1 MKKRYNI
8 AIVGG
13 GSTWTPGLLKSL
25 CKMSDRFPLNKVTM
39 LDVVEERQRL
49 IGEFGKILFKEE
61 YPKATLEYTTNPDEA
76 FIDVDFVFVQMRT
89 GGLKMRELD
98 EKIPLQFGLV
108 GQETCGAG
116 GFAYGLRSIG
126 DMIEMVKTVRK
137 YSPKAWILNYTNP
150 AAIVAEALKRVFP
163 DDKRLLNMCDQP
175 VNLLRSYGRLLDMDS
190 RTFEPVY
197 FGLNHFGW
205 FTHLYDK
212 NGEDLVPKIKA
223 LVANSGF
230 QPVDAE
236 QRDKSWLD
244 TYGMVKDMLEDVPDY
259 LPNTYVQ
266 YYLYPDKKVA
276 KSNINCTRAREVMN
290 GREKRVFE
298 ECKSVIEKGTSI
310 GSNLVHNDAHG
321 EFIVEVAEAIAH
333 NKQQI
338 AIVITEN
345 NGAINNLPDDAMVEV
360 AAILTKNGPR
370 PLHVGNIPTF
380 YKGLLEGQLAYEKL
394 AVDAYFEQSYEKAI
408 LSLTLNRT
416 IISPT
421 KARQVLD
428 ALIEVNKDY
437 WPTLY
442 KENEKESGISLN

>member
-1 MKKRYNI
+1 
-8 AIVGG
+8 
-13 GSTWTPGLLKSL
+13 
-25 CKMSDRFPLNKVTM
+25 
-39 LDVVEERQRL
+39 
-49 IGEFGKILFKEE
+49 
-61 YPKATLEYTTNPDEA
+61 
-76 FIDVDFVFVQMRT
+76 
-89 GGLKMRELD
+89 MRELD

-190 RTFEPVY
+190 STFEPVY

-212 NGEDLVPKIKA
+212 NGEDLVPKIKD

-333 NKQQI
+333 NKHQI

-428 ALIEVNKDY
+428 ALIKVNKDY

-442 KENEKESGISLN
+442 KENEK